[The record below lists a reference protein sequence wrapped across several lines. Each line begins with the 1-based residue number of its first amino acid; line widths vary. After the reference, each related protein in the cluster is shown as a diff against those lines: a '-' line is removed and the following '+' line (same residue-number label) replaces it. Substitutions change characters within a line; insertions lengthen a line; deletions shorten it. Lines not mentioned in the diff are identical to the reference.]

1 MLEEMNEL
9 EQEQERMEAIGRAK
23 AAGLDPNKDLYS
35 PENQEKIYTTNA
47 AAFYKL
53 G

>member
-23 AAGLDPNKDLYS
+23 AAAHTGKRGGHAGGP
-35 PENQEKIYTTNA
+35 A
-47 AAFYKL
+47 AGPPGRGPKPSRK
-53 G
+53 